1 MKHLFHE
8 SYHHLLDLPQSILIN
23 GWSRCQKL
31 GPDTLLLPGNEMV
44 IDILTKNR
52 DRYLLKKTKTIKK
65 IKKLVPLIATT
76 VVDSPVVLTSVVAD
90 SVADSVL
97 TNASVV
103 AVTEIT
109 ADSDIKAD
117 TDIECDD
124 NVWGDDVQFA
134 KPELKRCD
142 GVTTLVNTVQPNVST
157 SKVTVKPNKFR
168 WFS

>member
-76 VVDSPVVLTSVVAD
+76 IDSPVVMD
-90 SVADSVL
+90 SVVL

-103 AVTEIT
+103 KADDSIAVEIT
-109 ADSDIKAD
+109 TDSDIKAD

-142 GVTTLVNTVQPNVST
+142 GVTTLQPNVVAS
-157 SKVTVKPNKFR
+157 SVVKPIDKPKLFR

>member
-1 MKHLFHE
+1 MNH
-8 SYHHLLDLPQSILIN
+8 ITTC
-23 GWSRCQKL
+23 W
-31 GPDTLLLPGNEMV
+31 
-44 IDILTKNR
+44 
-52 DRYLLKKTKTIKK
+52 IKK
-65 IKKLVPLIATT
+65 VITT
-76 VVDSPVVLTSVVAD
+76 PVLDSPVVLANASVVAD
-90 SVADSVL
+90 SVLA
-97 TNASVV
+97 NASV